1 MPRTLQEIISH
12 ADELADRFE
21 NIDPSDGVEQPVAE
35 YLLQRAVRA
44 LAASER
50 QVVDAVRRA
59 REDGVSW
66 RQIGSLI
73 GTSGQAAHERYGP
86 AIDQGAAGSVA

>member
-35 YLLQRAVRA
+35 YLLQRAVRD
-44 LAASER
+44 LAAS
-50 QVVDAVRRA
+50 
-59 REDGVSW
+59 
-66 RQIGSLI
+66 
-73 GTSGQAAHERYGP
+73 
-86 AIDQGAAGSVA
+86 

>member
-1 MPRTLQEIISH
+1 MPKTLQEIIDH

-21 NIDPSDGVEQPVAE
+21 NLEPSEGVERPVAE
-35 YLLQRAVRA
+35 YLLQRAVRD

-50 QVVDAVRRA
+50 QVLGAVKRA
-59 REDGVSW
+59 RHDGMSW
-66 RQIGSLI
+66 RKVGSLL

-86 AIDQGAAGSVA
+86 SMTQDAEHSVA

>member
-1 MPRTLQEIISH
+1 MPKSLQEIIDH

-21 NIDPSDGVEQPVAE
+21 NLDPSDGVEQPVAE
-35 YLLQRAVRA
+35 YLLQRAVRD

-50 QVVDAVRRA
+50 QVVDAVQRA
-59 REDGVSW
+59 RHDRVSW
-66 RQIGSLI
+66 RQIGSLL

-86 AIDQGAAGSVA
+86 AMDQISEGSVA

>member
-35 YLLQRAVRA
+35 YLLQRAVRD
-44 LAASER
+44 L
-50 QVVDAVRRA
+50 
-59 REDGVSW
+59 
-66 RQIGSLI
+66 
-73 GTSGQAAHERYGP
+73 
-86 AIDQGAAGSVA
+86 AAGSYKHLTPPPSDLEEIPVAADS